1 MSAAR
6 RREAGTVKMVDIS
19 SKPSV
24 ARVATATGLLRLKPA
39 TLRAIRTGK
48 VAKGNVLAVARTA
61 AVGAVKRTWEILP
74 LCHPIPLTGV
84 ETEVEI
90 EKTGIRATC
99 TVRAT
104 YKTGVEMEAL
114 VGVTTALL
122 TVWDMVKPLEKDKT
136 GNYPGTKLEGVR
148 VVEKRKG

>member
-1 MSAAR
+1 MSATR
-6 RREAGTVKMVDIS
+6 RRETGAVRMVDIS
-19 SKPSV
+19 SKPAV
-24 ARVATATGLLRLKPA
+24 ARVATATGLLRLRPA

-48 VAKGNVLAVARTA
+48 VVKGNVLAVARTA
-61 AVGAVKRTWEILP
+61 AVSAVKRTWEILP

-84 ETEVEI
+84 ETGLGI
-90 EKTGIRATC
+90 EKTGVRATC

-122 TVWDMVKPLEKDKT
+122 TVWDMVKPLEKDAT
-136 GNYPGTKLEGVR
+136 GNYPGTRIEGVK
-148 VVEKRKG
+148 VVEKKKG

>member
-1 MSAAR
+1 MSRAR
-6 RREAGTVKMVDIS
+6 RREVGSVRMVDIT
-19 SKPSV
+19 SKPAV

-39 TLRAIRTGK
+39 TLRAIRTGG

-61 AVGAVKRTWEILP
+61 AVSAVKRTWEILP

-84 ETEVEI
+84 DTELSI
-90 EKTGIRATC
+90 EKSGIRATC

-122 TVWDMVKPLEKDKT
+122 TVWDMVKPLEKDAT
-136 GNYPGTKLEGVR
+136 GNYPATKIEVIR
-148 VVEKRKG
+148 VVKKVKG